1 MIDAS
6 KIFREKIVEKDV
18 SGKNEPVDRYE
29 VLNCDDKNWQSI
41 VCRRC
46 DSLIFPEDRVKCIE
60 DYKVSLPIMTKGGK
74 GSKETEEVS
83 WWWHSTN
90 EMDFD
95 TIGYAWVVIDNKKT
109 LLCGDCEFGP
119 IGLRSLDDKEFW
131 IAVERVSYADK
142 PPPPG
147 FKPKPRKPKKT
158 KP

>member
-6 KIFREKIVEKDV
+6 KMFREKIVEKDV
-18 SGKNEPVDRYE
+18 SGKNQSVDRYE
-29 VLNCDDKNWQSI
+29 VLNCDDKNWQS
-41 VCRRC
+41 
-46 DSLIFPEDRVKCIE
+46 
-60 DYKVSLPIMTKGGK
+60 LPKMRLAHFSRGQGQSSDHDQSGG

-95 TIGYAWVVIDNKKT
+95 TIGCAWVVIDNKKT

-119 IGLRSLDDKEFW
+119 IGLRSLDDKAFW
-131 IAVERVSYADK
+131 FAVERVSYADK

-147 FKPKPRKPKKT
+147 FKPRPRKPKKT
-158 KP
+158 ES